1 MLTFTACT
9 TPTPNPNTPTHTMRF
24 FSAFRNPNKPKRTLA
39 EFFLARYIE
48 KDREDMQTLNEAMD
62 VLHNEMAAFQAMMS
76 APLPQ
81 PGLSE
86 PNTVTARIEEFTSS
100 EDEDAISVDSE
111 MEESTEEEMHSLAY
125 VSRAKRPLDGHS
137 SSATHARSVHTSFSP
152 QGAGSGRLR
161 GKDGRRTAQRQQKI
175 RPTVHRCCGAREIG
189 V

>member
-1 MLTFTACT
+1 
-9 TPTPNPNTPTHTMRF
+9 MRF

-86 PNTVTARIEEFTSS
+86 PNTVTARIEEPTSS
-100 EDEDAISVDSE
+100 EDEDALSVDSE
-111 MEESTEEEMHSLAY
+111 IEEPMD
-125 VSRAKRPLDGHS
+125 VSRAKRTLDGHS
-137 SSATHARSVHTSFSP
+137 SSAHARSVHTSFSP
-152 QGAGSGRLR
+152 QGAGSGQLR

-175 RPTVHRCCGAREIG
+175 RPKVHRCCGAREIG